1 MQIPACSCMNNYLD
15 LLSSHLSLSL
25 SSFFFSSEDQSGP
38 ECRSSCCRRRALLNN
53 TLIIYRN
60 RKVSLK
66 RSQSNENYDITYCL
80 FSSKR
85 RGKFNLCCSLFFKRR
100 HFVSSRNAGA
110 NCKFRNTTRKISE
123 FEVFARSRKRE
134 RERERCF
141 SFLGAEFWKI
151 NYQRQNETPAKTRAK
166 STAIYFLIKTKESKL
181 VLTNGC
187 IFFETRVIRQPRN
200 HWTRASSMGKKSAR
214 RTHYFREDFLGF
226 SGREPKATRVLK
238 ARYSFICFLLFL
250 LRDLF
255 AFIQLWNAIEH
266 RARSNL
272 RAIGGN
278 FGNNNMSRRVFNFFL
293 FSFSKTEARANLEI
307 IFLV

>member
-1 MQIPACSCMNNYLD
+1 MFFFFVEENIVKWQGSWLVTFSCKGAVVHQFYVNASKVMQIPACSCMNNYLD

-134 RERERCF
+134 RERDVSVF
-141 SFLGAEFWKI
+141 SGLNSEKLIISGKMKH
-151 NYQRQNETPAKTRAK
+151 QRKHAQN
-166 STAIYFLIKTKESKL
+166 
-181 VLTNGC
+181 
-187 IFFETRVIRQPRN
+187 QPRF
-200 HWTRASSMGKKSAR
+200 T
-214 RTHYFREDFLGF
+214 F
-226 SGREPKATRVLK
+226 
-238 ARYSFICFLLFL
+238 
-250 LRDLF
+250 
-255 AFIQLWNAIEH
+255 
-266 RARSNL
+266 
-272 RAIGGN
+272 
-278 FGNNNMSRRVFNFFL
+278 
-293 FSFSKTEARANLEI
+293 
-307 IFLV
+307 